1 MIVDSPPF
9 KGTNMAIWKQEIDL
23 ARIIARSKNTLVEAL
38 GIQFTEVGDDYLIAT
53 MPVDQ
58 RTKQPIGIMHGGAS
72 CALAE
77 TVGSTA
83 ANFCV
88 DQQHYCVGL
97 DINVNHIRAIRSG
110 LVIATTKPYH
120 LGKSTQ
126 VWGIEI
132 KDEHQKLISVSRLTM
147 AVLKK

>member
-1 MIVDSPPF
+1 MTKNI
-9 KGTNMAIWKQEIDL
+9 KIWRQEMNLMNLDL
-23 ARIIARSKNTLVEAL
+23 RSKNTMAEVL
-38 GIQFTEVGDDYLIAT
+38 GIQFTEVGDDYLIAQ

-58 RTKQPIGIMHGGAS
+58 RTKQPMGIMHGGAS

-88 DQQHYCVGL
+88 DEAHYCVGL
-97 DINVNHIRAIRSG
+97 DINVNHIRAMRSG

-120 LGKSTQ
+120 IGRSTQ
-126 VWGIEI
+126 VWHIEI
-132 KDEHQKLISVSRLTM
+132 TDEQHRLVSVSRLTM
-147 AVLKK
+147 AVMTK